1 MTLQKLVTPEA
12 VKHINDSFISLRN
25 KLAKIALQDHDS
37 IQFAHTL
44 TFATDEWLLDLW
56 EEAIDPHLFES
67 CTLFAL
73 GGYGRRELCFYSDL
87 DLVIE
92 VPDDS
97 IINDPALSLAVER
110 FMAWTRDARVKLS
123 HAVRT
128 TQQALQAF
136 EEDPRTAISLIDAR
150 PLDTERTCGWQCVD
164 AQMAL
169 NFLRGNDHG
178 ETFLNEL
185 TAAHHERRKR
195 HGQTVYLLE
204 PDLKNGD
211 GGLRDLNNIHWA
223 ARVRHQFDV
232 LTELRPELDWN
243 EEHQAIYIRGL
254 RWLLGLRTL
263 LHITH
268 NRKHDRLNFADQ
280 EALAKHLSQLYPDN
294 YPPGPI
300 AATETLMRNHYRY
313 ARAVSRT
320 SQQFLRHWNI
330 PDNTTSQLLGSCF
343 ESVNQQ
349 LALQPRFTDQHSQDH
364 ITLEDSQI
372 LEALAVASRED
383 IPLDPA
389 LELYIDSHVQNW
401 SESQRENPA
410 LNTQFL
416 ELLTDPKVTEKTSQ
430 YLLELGILTKLVP
443 EFEPIVCHVQHDI
456 YHVYTT
462 DVHSLKCLEMAR
474 SLIKHAQSSPTNTS
488 KNTPPPHKWP
498 AFEEIA
504 AQIQDVPVFLLAA
517 LFHDIGKNRG
527 GRHSQKG
534 AALVIPI
541 AQRLG
546 LQRRRADQLAFLVR
560 EHLTLSLTARRR
572 DISDRRVIRD
582 LAQRLRTVET
592 LNLLTAL
599 TLCDVST
606 VGPDLMSDWNASLL
620 IDLYRR
626 LKDALEHG
634 VESMW
639 IDQLDQVDDLR
650 DDLLNAWQNALAN
663 DELPPEQQDDAKI
676 AARIDEFIR
685 DAPGDHLLASSPDAL
700 LRQFIAYDHGVHL
713 QGTAVLTTPLP
724 EDGVT
729 EIILSTQDVPGT
741 LAKIAGTISSAGL
754 NIVTA
759 NIVTTS
765 SGRTL
770 DIFLV
775 HLAHSIAGPHR
786 SEPTALTKPDRIQK
800 LEENLRLVLDGKLD
814 VEQLLERKIRENRLP
829 PRPTP
834 SVDTSVTIHQNLSD
848 AFTVLEV
855 MAPDQ
860 IGLLY
865 TITHT
870 LWQNGINTHVSK
882 IDSVGNQVVDTFY
895 IEDIKGGK
903 ISPEKAATIITALHQ
918 ILQT

>member
-1 MTLQKLVTPEA
+1 MTPQKLVTPEA
-12 VKHINDSFISLRN
+12 VKHINSNFIALRN
-25 KLAKIALQDHDS
+25 KLAKIAFQDHDS
-37 IQFAHTL
+37 IQFARTL
-44 TFATDEWLLDLW
+44 TFATDQWLLDLW
-56 EEAIDPHLFES
+56 EEAIDPHLLNS
-67 CTLFAL
+67 CALFAL
-73 GGYGRRELCFYSDL
+73 GGYGRRELCFFSDL

-92 VPDDS
+92 VPDNS
-97 IINDPALSLAVER
+97 IINDPALSLGVER

-128 TQQALQAF
+128 TQQARQAF
-136 EEDPRTAISLIDAR
+136 EEDPRTAVSLIDAR
-150 PLDTERTCGWQCVD
+150 PLDPERTYDWQCVD
-164 AQMAL
+164 SPMAVD
-169 NFLRGNDHG
+169 FLRGHDFG
-178 ETFLNEL
+178 ETFLHDL

-195 HGQTVYLLE
+195 HGKTVYLLE

-223 ARVRHQFDV
+223 ARVRYQFDV

-243 EEHQAIYIRGL
+243 EEHQSIYVRGL

-268 NRKHDRLNFADQ
+268 NRKHDRLNFTDQ
-280 EALAKHLSQLYPDN
+280 EALALHLSQLHPDHYPQD
-294 YPPGPI
+294 PI

-343 ESVNQQ
+343 ESVNKQ
-349 LALQPRFTDQHSQDH
+349 LALRPEITQDPVTDEHA
-364 ITLEDSQI
+364 TLEDSQI
-372 LEALAVASRED
+372 LEALAVASREN

-389 LELYIDSHVQNW
+389 LELYIGAHVQDW
-401 SESQRENPA
+401 ADTQREDPL
-410 LNTQFL
+410 LNTQFV
-416 ELLTDPKVTEKTSQ
+416 ELLTDPDISENTSQ
-430 YLLELGILTKLVP
+430 YLLELGILPKLVP
-443 EFEPIVCHVQHDI
+443 EFEPLVCHVQHDV

-474 SLIKHAQSSPTNTS
+474 SLIQSAQQ
-488 KNTPPPHKWP
+488 KTPPPHKWP

-504 AQIQDVPVFLLAA
+504 ERIQDIPVFLLAA

-534 AALVIPI
+534 AALVSNI

-546 LQRRRADQLAFLVR
+546 LQRRRADQLSFLVR

-582 LAQRLRTVET
+582 IAQRLRTVET

-599 TLCDVST
+599 TLCDMST
-606 VGPDLMSDWNASLL
+606 VGPDLTSDWNATLL

-650 DDLLNAWQNALAN
+650 DDLLASWKDARAN
-663 DELPPEQQDDAKI
+663 GDLPPDHQESSKI

-685 DAPGDHLLASSPDAL
+685 DAPGDHLLASAPDAL
-700 LRQFIAYDHGVHL
+700 LRQFIAYDHGCTVH
-713 QGTAVLTTPLP
+713 GTSVLTTPLP

-786 SEPTALTKPDRIQK
+786 AEPTALTKPDRIER

-814 VEQLLERKIRENRLP
+814 VEELLEKKIRENRLP

-834 SVDTSVTIHQNLSD
+834 TVDTSVTIHQNLSD

-895 IEDIKGGK
+895 IEDITGGK
-903 ISPEKAATIITALHQ
+903 ISPEKAALITTALHK

>member
-1 MTLQKLVTPEA
+1 MSLQKLVTPEA
-12 VKHINDSFISLRN
+12 VKHINDTFISLRS

-37 IQFAHTL
+37 IKFAHTL
-44 TFATDEWLLDLW
+44 AFATDEWLLDLW
-56 EEAIDPHLFES
+56 EEAIDPHLFDS
-67 CTLFAL
+67 CALFAL

-92 VPDDS
+92 VPDES

-128 TQQALQAF
+128 TQQALDAF
-136 EEDPRTAISLIDAR
+136 KEDPRTAISLIDAR
-150 PLDTERTCGWQCVD
+150 PLDTERTCDWQCVD
-164 AQMAL
+164 AQMAI
-169 NFLRGNDHG
+169 NFLRGDDHG
-178 ETFLNEL
+178 ETFLNDL

-195 HGQTVYLLE
+195 QGQTVYLLE

-223 ARVRHQFDV
+223 ARVRYQFDV

-280 EALAKHLSQLYPDN
+280 EALAKHLSQLHPDH

-300 AATETLMRNHYRY
+300 AATETLMRNHYRN

-330 PDNTTSQLLGSCF
+330 PDNTASQLLGSCF
-343 ESVNQQ
+343 ESVNKQ
-349 LALQPRFTDQHSQDH
+349 LALQPQFTDQLAADY
-364 ITLEDSQI
+364 IPLEDSQI
-372 LEALAVASRED
+372 LEALAIASRED
-383 IPLDPA
+383 LPLDPA
-389 LELYIDSHVQNW
+389 LELYIDSQVQNW
-401 SESQRENPA
+401 SDTQRQDLA
-410 LNTQFL
+410 LNTQFV

-474 SLIKHAQSSPTNTS
+474 SLINHAQNASI
-488 KNTPPPHKWP
+488 NTPPPHKWP

-541 AQRLG
+541 ANRLG
-546 LQRRRADQLAFLVR
+546 LQRRRTDQLAFLVR

-582 LAQRLRTVET
+582 IAQRLRTVET
-592 LNLLTAL
+592 LNILTAL
-599 TLCDVST
+599 TLCDMST
-606 VGPDLMSDWNASLL
+606 VGPDIVSDWNATLL

-650 DDLLNAWQNALAN
+650 DDLLQAWKNALISG
-663 DELPPEQQDDAKI
+663 ELPADHQEDTKI

-685 DAPGDHLLASSPDAL
+685 DAPGDHLLASAPDAL
-700 LRQFIAYDHGVHL
+700 LRQFIAYDHGCTV
-713 QGTAVLTTPLP
+713 QGTAVLTTPLH

-775 HLAHSIAGPHR
+775 HLANTVTGQHR
-786 SEPTALTKPDRIQK
+786 TEPTALTKTDRIER
-800 LEENLRLVLDGKLD
+800 LEENLRQVLDGKLD
-814 VEQLLERKIRENRLP
+814 VELLLERKIRENRLP

-834 SVDTSVTIHQNLSD
+834 TVDTSVTIHQNLSD
-848 AFTVLEV
+848 TFTVLEV

-903 ISPEKAATIITALHQ
+903 ISSEKAATLTAALHQ
-918 ILQT
+918 ILHS

>member
-1 MTLQKLVTPEA
+1 MTQQSLVTPEA

-25 KLAKIALQDHDS
+25 KLAKIAYQDHNS
-37 IQFAHTL
+37 LQFTHTL

-56 EEAIDPHLFES
+56 EEAIEPHLFEH
-67 CTLFAL
+67 CALFAL
-73 GGYGRRELCFYSDL
+73 GGYGRRELCFFSDL

-92 VPDDS
+92 VADES
-97 IINDPALSLAVER
+97 ILNDPALSQSVER

-128 TQQALQAF
+128 TAQALQAF
-136 EEDPRTAISLIDAR
+136 QEDPRTAISLIDAR
-150 PLDTERTCGWQCVD
+150 PLDLERTFAWQPVD
-164 AQMAL
+164 SHQAIA
-169 NFLRGNDHG
+169 FLRGSDHG
-178 ETFLNEL
+178 ESFLHDL
-185 TAAHHERRKR
+185 SAAHHERRKR

-232 LTELRPELDWN
+232 LTELRPELGWN
-243 EEHQAIYIRGL
+243 EDQQNLYIQSL

-263 LHITH
+263 LHVSH

-280 EALAKHLSQLYPDN
+280 EALARHLSQLHPDHYPQD
-294 YPPGPI
+294 PI
-300 AATETLMRNHYRY
+300 AATEKLMRNHYRH
-313 ARAVSRT
+313 ARSISRT

-330 PDNTTSQLLGSCF
+330 PENTTTYPLGTCF
-343 ESVNQQ
+343 ESINKQ
-349 LALQPRFTDQHSQDH
+349 LAIRPELTQHH
-364 ITLEDSQI
+364 INHTETPQILEDTQI

-389 LELYIDSHVQNW
+389 LELYIDAHVQNW
-401 SESQRENPA
+401 GDEQRQNPQ
-410 LNTQFL
+410 LHDKFI
-416 ELLTDPKVTEKTSQ
+416 ELLTDPNTSENTSQ
-430 YLLELGILTKLVP
+430 YLLELGILTRLVP

-456 YHVYTT
+456 YHIYTT
-462 DVHSLKCLEMAR
+462 DIHSLKCLEMAR
-474 SLIKHAQSSPTNTS
+474 SLILHAQNPS
-488 KNTPPPHKWP
+488 TPPPHKWP
-498 AFEEIA
+498 AFQEIA
-504 AQIQDVPVFLLAA
+504 AQIQDVPIFLLAA

-527 GRHSQKG
+527 GNHSQKG
-534 AALVIPI
+534 AALVSTI
-541 AQRLG
+541 AERLG
-546 LQRRRADQLAFLVR
+546 LHRRRADQLAFLVR

-572 DISDRRVIRD
+572 DISDKRIIRD
-582 LAQRLRTVET
+582 IAARLRTVET
-592 LNLLTAL
+592 LNQLTAL
-599 TLCDVST
+599 TLCDMST
-606 VGPDLMSDWNASLL
+606 VGPDLMSDWNATLL

-639 IDQLDQVDDLR
+639 FDQQDQLDELR
-650 DDLLNAWQNALAN
+650 DELVNAWHNARHQGQ
-663 DELPPEQQDDAKI
+663 LPLEHHNEAKI
-676 AARIDEFIR
+676 ATRIDEFIR
-685 DAPGDHLLASSPDAL
+685 DAPGDHLLANSPDAL
-700 LRQFIAYDHGVHL
+700 LRQFITYDCGATL
-713 QGTAVLTTPLP
+713 QGTAVLITPIP
-724 EDGVT
+724 EGGVT
-729 EIILSTQDVPGT
+729 EIILSTSDVPGT

-754 NIVTA
+754 NIVSA

-775 HLAHSIAGPHR
+775 HLAHSPAGPFHR
-786 SEPTALTKPDRIQK
+786 ADSTALTKPDRIQK
-800 LEENLRLVLDGKLD
+800 LEENLRLVLDGKLN
-814 VEQLLERKIRENRLP
+814 VEELLEKKIRENRLP

-834 SVDTSVTIHQNLSD
+834 TVDTSVTIHQNLSD
-848 AFTVLEV
+848 TFTVLEV
-855 MAPDQ
+855 TAPDQ

-870 LWQNGINTHVSK
+870 LWKNGINTHLSK
-882 IDSVGNQVVDTFY
+882 IDSLGNQVIDTFY

-903 ISPEKAATIITALHQ
+903 ISAEKAATLTHALHQ